1 MSRRELP
8 GAAMNNRQWLCAAPR
23 RLRPGICGCVLT
35 LMALSACSLV
45 SLKTQEKPLTPEE
58 LNARVLTR
66 ELSAQ
71 YIEAVERTA
80 GDIAASEDD
89 PQLLDN
95 TLRWEIA
102 AIAQSRRAAT
112 QMAPRLS
119 LLDTWALAMQMQSFV
134 APGGAGAGAFGT
146 HQEAVRKV
154 SSDYA
159 DGAGRIAQGLLTPS
173 EFTEYQKFIEDYVRD
188 YPFKDF
194 GFDRTSV
201 VVLWSEQKGA
211 PKLVDAMGTIPQA
224 LADTS
229 QRVQIYG
236 ETIPPQVMRETQ
248 LALREAGYSKGDVQS
263 SLKRLDERLKQLGA
277 AAESAPETVRG
288 AVADVR
294 DSVYELLDRLESSSR
309 ATTAALATQRVAL
322 FADIK
327 GEREAIVAAVDT
339 QRKALTADAAKVA
352 DQVLTRSAEQ
362 ARLVAR
368 EVVLLVMLL
377 ALVLLGIPFAAGYYV
392 GRARHARPRA
402 ERQ

>member
-1 MSRRELP
+1 MK
-8 GAAMNNRQWLCAAPR
+8 NRQWLCAAAR
-23 RLRPGICGCVLT
+23 RQRVRTCGCALVLT
-35 LMALSACSLV
+35 VLAGCSLV
-45 SLKTQEKPLTPEE
+45 SLKTQEKPLTAAE

-71 YIEAVERTA
+71 YIDAVERCA
-80 GDIAASEDD
+80 GEIAASADD
-89 PQLLDN
+89 QQVLDN

-102 AIAQSRRAAT
+102 AIAESRRAAT

-119 LLDTWALAMQMQSFV
+119 LLDTWALAVQMQSFV
-134 APGGAGAGAFGT
+134 APGGPAATAFGT

-154 SSDYA
+154 NGDYA
-159 DGAGRIAQGLLTPS
+159 DGAGRIARVLLTPT
-173 EFTEYQKFIEDYVRD
+173 EFGEYQKFVADYAHD

-194 GFDRTSV
+194 SFDRASA
-201 VVLWSEQKGA
+201 VVLWSQQKGA
-211 PKLVDAMGTIPQA
+211 SKLVDAMGTIPQA
-224 LADTS
+224 LADAS
-229 QRVQIYG
+229 QRIQIYG

-248 LALREAGYSKGDVQS
+248 LALREAGYAKGDVQS
-263 SLKRLDERLKQLGA
+263 SLKRLDERLRQLGA

-294 DSVYELLDRLESSSR
+294 DSVYELLERLEASSR
-309 ATTAALATQRVAL
+309 ATAAELTTQRIAL

-327 GEREAIVAAVDT
+327 SEREALVAAVDT

-352 DQVLTRSAEQ
+352 EHVLTRSAEQ

-368 EVVLLVMLL
+368 EVVLL
-377 ALVLLGIPFAAGYYV
+377 LVLLTVVLLGLPFAAGYYV

>member
-1 MSRRELP
+1 MKN
-8 GAAMNNRQWLCAAPR
+8 GQWLCAAAPR
-23 RLRPGICGCVLT
+23 QRARTCGCALVLMV
-35 LMALSACSLV
+35 LAGCSLV
-45 SLKTQEKPLTPEE
+45 SLKTAEKPLTAQE
-58 LNARVLTR
+58 LNARLLTR

-71 YIEAVERTA
+71 YIDDVERCA
-80 GDIAASEDD
+80 GEIAASEDD
-89 PQLLDN
+89 RQVLDN

-102 AIAQSRRAAT
+102 AIAESRRAAT

-119 LLDTWALAMQMQSFV
+119 LLDTWALALQMQSFV
-134 APGGAGAGAFGT
+134 APGGPAATAFGI

-154 SSDYA
+154 SGDYA
-159 DGAGRIAQGLLTPS
+159 DGAGRIAQGLLTHT
-173 EFTEYQKFIEDYVRD
+173 EFSEYQKFVADYAHD

-194 GFDRTSV
+194 SFDRASV
-201 VVLWSEQKGA
+201 VVLWSQQKGA

-224 LADTS
+224 LGDAS

-277 AAESAPETVRG
+277 AAEAAPETVRG

-294 DSVYELLDRLESSSR
+294 DSVYELLQRLEASSR
-309 ATTAALATQRVAL
+309 ATAAELTTQRVAL
-322 FADIK
+322 FTDIK
-327 GEREAIVAAVDT
+327 SEREALVAAVDT

-352 DQVLTRSAEQ
+352 EHVLTRSGEQ

-368 EVVLLVMLL
+368 EVVLL
-377 ALVLLGIPFAAGYYV
+377 LVLLAVVLLGLPFAAGYYV